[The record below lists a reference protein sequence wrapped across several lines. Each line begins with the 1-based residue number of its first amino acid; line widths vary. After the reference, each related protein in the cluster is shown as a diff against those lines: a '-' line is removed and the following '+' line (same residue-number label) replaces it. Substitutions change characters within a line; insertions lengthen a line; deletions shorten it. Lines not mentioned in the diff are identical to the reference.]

1 MSRMTVSPCPTR
13 GAPDS
18 VLRQPNADA
27 PRRERDAKIPGAVAS
42 AEREQ
47 RRLAR
52 RLARRDDAALRE
64 LYALHGATT
73 FSFLLRM
80 LGDRPAAEDV
90 QQQVYLEAWEKADR
104 YDPRRGNLAAWLLMI
119 ARSRA
124 LDHLRRRV
132 PEPRDPSTTVLLV
145 DAAEEARADELVEQ
159 WRISDALARLGP
171 DEADVLRRRFYLDQS
186 QTDIAAET
194 GLPLGTVKTRMTRAL
209 RRMAEILEE
218 EER

>member
-1 MSRMTVSPCPTR
+1 M
-13 GAPDS
+13 
-18 VLRQPNADA
+18 
-27 PRRERDAKIPGAVAS
+27 
-42 AEREQ
+42 
-47 RRLAR
+47 AR
-52 RLARRDDAALRE
+52 RLSRRDPSALRE
-64 LYALHGATT
+64 LYALHGTTT

-90 QQQVYLEAWEKADR
+90 QQQVYLEAWEKGDR
-104 YDPRRGNLAAWLLMI
+104 YDPRRGTLAAWLLMI

-132 PEPRDPSTTVLLV
+132 PEPRDPATAVLLA
-145 DAAEEARADELVEQ
+145 DTTEEARADELVEQ
-159 WRISDALARLGP
+159 WRVADALERLAP

-186 QTDIAAET
+186 QTDIAEAT

-218 EER
+218 ER

>member
-1 MSRMTVSPCPTR
+1 M
-13 GAPDS
+13 
-18 VLRQPNADA
+18 
-27 PRRERDAKIPGAVAS
+27 AS
-42 AEREQ
+42 EEREQ

-52 RLARRDDAALRE
+52 RLSRRDHAALRE

-104 YDPRRGNLAAWLLMI
+104 YDPKRGTLAAWLLMI
-119 ARSRA
+119 SRSRA

-132 PEPRDPSTTVLLV
+132 PEPRDPSTAVLLA
-145 DAAEEARADELVEQ
+145 DTAEEARADELVEQ
-159 WRISDALARLGP
+159 WRVADALARLAP

-186 QTDIAAET
+186 QTDIAAAT

-218 EER
+218 ER